1 MQDKIWVD
9 GLRVYKPNE
18 TSPDWVKAKITL
30 NKAELMSWLA
40 NQQDEKINLQVAE
53 AKSTGN
59 YYAEVDTWKPK
70 AAEMQTQGST
80 NQDDFDDDIPF

>member
-30 NKAELMSWLA
+30 NKSELMSWLA

-59 YYAEVDTWKPK
+59 YYAAVDTWKPK
-70 AAEMQTQGST
+70 LPAMQAQGSV
-80 NQDDFDDDIPF
+80 NQDEFDDDIPF

>member
-1 MQDKIWVD
+1 MSEKVWID

-70 AAEMQTQGST
+70 AAEMQTQESKPDGE
-80 NQDDFDDDIPF
+80 FDDDIPF

>member
-1 MQDKIWVD
+1 MSDKVWID

-40 NQQDEKINLQVAE
+40 NQQDETIKVQVAE
-53 AKSTGN
+53 AKSSGN
-59 YYAEVDTWKPK
+59 YYAEVDTWKPNYE
-70 AAEMQTQGST
+70 AMQTQESKPDG
-80 NQDDFDDDIPF
+80 DFDDDIPF